1 MKLVLARCAFP
12 VVAVFSVCCLTDCA
26 AVRQTLGLGL
36 VPVETEVELGRQL
49 ATEIESQ
56 QRLLPDDLVQEYVVD
71 IALPL
76 LRASRAD
83 RSDLRYRVAVLDDP
97 EQVNAFALP
106 GGFIYVYSGLL
117 LFARDEAEV
126 AGVLAH
132 EIGHVVGRH
141 SANRLATQ
149 MGMGVLLSLALG
161 QAQDELAE
169 TAAQLAGEGTLAAF
183 SREDE
188 READRFGVA
197 YTVAAGYDPRGL
209 VTFFTRLLQ
218 HTGDGSRQ
226 LSYESLMSSHPAT
239 SERIRDVER
248 LIAAVGDVRA
258 TRTGKERFDS
268 IRAHLLDGYRGRR
281 P

>member
-106 GGFIYVYSGLL
+106 GGFIYVYTGLL

-141 SANRLATQ
+141 SANQLATQ

-188 READRFGVA
+188 RDADRYGVA

-209 VTFFTRLLQ
+209 VTFFTRLMQ
-218 HTGDGSRQ
+218 ATEEGSRQ
-226 LSYESLMSSHPAT
+226 TSYASLMSSHPAT

-248 LIAAVGDVRA
+248 LIAAVGDVPV
-258 TRTGKERFDS
+258 TRTGNERFDS
-268 IRAHLLDGYRGRR
+268 IRARLLNGYRGRR